1 MSDTIK
7 KYDKMN
13 DYIESLFNVFQVINR
28 KAEIQKD
35 RRLKL
40 IALSIYNYIKKT
52 AKDNN
57 FSLVDLKEPVSINL
71 IPIFEYI
78 SFNNIELL
86 DFDNIDMNSVDVTKN
101 EDIERYILTHVYYI
115 TQPKNANI

>member
-1 MSDTIK
+1 MSDK

-13 DYIESLFNVFQVINR
+13 DYIESLFNVFQAINR
-28 KAEIQKD
+28 KAEMQKD

-52 AKDNN
+52 ATDNN
-57 FSLVDLKEPVSINL
+57 FSLVDIKEPVSINL

-86 DFDNIDMNSVDVTKN
+86 DFDNIDMNSIDVTKN

-115 TQPKNANI
+115 TQPKKENI

>member
-1 MSDTIK
+1 MSDK

-13 DYIESLFNVFQVINR
+13 DYIESLFNVFQVINK

-35 RRLKL
+35 KRLKF
-40 IALSIYNYIKKT
+40 IALGIYNYIRKT

-57 FSLVDLKEPVSINL
+57 FSLTDIKDPVYINL
-71 IPIFEYI
+71 IPIFDYI

-86 DFDNIDMNSVDVTKN
+86 DFDNINMNSIDVTKN

-115 TQPKNANI
+115 TQPKNQNI

>member
-86 DFDNIDMNSVDVTKN
+86 DFDNIDMNSIDVTKN

-115 TQPKNANI
+115 TQPKKANI